1 MDCREEPASLF
12 QINLANEFDYVSEV
26 YNNMLIEQ
34 RENQY
39 LNGVL
44 AKIDDI
50 DHRIVD
56 VYGDGNCLYYC
67 LLFVLKVHKIK
78 LKDSRRN
85 SSTKTLMKLLQS
97 QLQEF
102 YWENFASEDGDRV
115 KETKLKNCF
124 LSYNEDETEEWCCTH
139 GENYSNMLS
148 QTRESWE
155 YLDEIVDDIYKKD
168 FVYVNKN
175 PKKI

>member
-12 QINLANEFDYVSEV
+12 QINLANEFDYVSKV
-26 YNNMLIEQ
+26 YDNTLIEQ

-85 SSTKTLMKLLQS
+85 SSTKTLMKLL
-97 QLQEF
+97 
-102 YWENFASEDGDRV
+102 
-115 KETKLKNCF
+115 
-124 LSYNEDETEEWCCTH
+124 
-139 GENYSNMLS
+139 
-148 QTRESWE
+148 
-155 YLDEIVDDIYKKD
+155 
-168 FVYVNKN
+168 
-175 PKKI
+175 